1 MSRTPRA
8 SFMRDEFERI
18 LQRVAESRGTRRD
31 PVPALDGLPLTGVSI
46 SAAAPPPMGDG
57 ERAFRL
63 EQWVDRAE
71 TWHAV
76 NDRISLDVHGS
87 AAMTHIDA
95 LSHFGRPDLA
105 PSDDVRALRDGI
117 VGRGVLIDLPAL
129 LGRSIRAGEAAT
141 PSMLAD
147 ALDAQQVGIHPG
159 DTIWIRLR
167 RTTDAEPR
175 TPSAEVADEAAPGV
189 SFACAEQ
196 IASWAPAA
204 IVTDAGMDPFPSEV
218 AEIPVPWHIL
228 LLTALRVPLVD
239 FADLDRV
246 SAECRERRRW
256 EFVSVLAPLPL
267 PGASGSP
274 VNPLALF

>member
-1 MSRTPRA
+1 MKRLLGIALLMGSALAGATALKAADSNYPA
-8 SFMRDEFERI
+8 W
-18 LQRVAESRGTRRD
+18 AYG
-31 PVPALDGLPLTGVSI
+31 VPPADTQ
-46 SAAAPPPMGDG
+46 AAPPVRDDGKMLSVPGSDKQFTFNKIRGRRDNDTPARVAPADWFPNDHPNMPKIVAEGD
-57 ERAFRL
+57 
-63 EQWVDRAE
+63 D
-71 TWHAV
+71 
-76 NDRISLDVHGS
+76 
-87 AAMTHIDA
+87 
-95 LSHFGRPDLA
+95 GR
-105 PSDDVRALRDGI
+105 GI

-129 LGRSIRAGEAAT
+129 LGRDIRPGETAT
-141 PSMLAD
+141 PSMLDD

-159 DTIWIRLR
+159 DTVWIRLR

-189 SFACAEQ
+189 SFDCAEQ
-196 IASWAPAA
+196 VASWAPAA
-204 IVTDAGMDPFPSEV
+204 IITDAGMDPFPSEV
-218 AEIPVPWHIL
+218 EGIPVPWHIL

-256 EFVSVLAPLPL
+256 DFLSVLAPLPL